1 MDSLI
6 SGWRERLSLME
17 NNFELIEPL
26 LSLGTTLLKIL
37 EKEEYLPAQLSTFAQ
52 LARKAECFQIA
63 SNCIHQLKHVSHQD
77 AVSNVAWRLE
87 EARVLWDQVPTYPPR
102 TRSHFNY

>member
-1 MDSLI
+1 MDNLL

-37 EKEEYLPAQLSTFAQ
+37 EKEDYLPAQLSTFAQ
-52 LARKAECFQIA
+52 LARKAKCFQIA
-63 SNCIHQLKHVSHQD
+63 SNCIHQVLALSSPFIYLH
-77 AVSNVAWRLE
+77 
-87 EARVLWDQVPTYPPR
+87 ARRRD
-102 TRSHFNY
+102 